1 MIQEVVNYQKV
12 LDRLPVLLEETHFK
26 SKYIIEEL
34 GITKPTFY
42 RKLKNGSWTP
52 NEVIQLAKYIEPEQ
66 YYRYQF
72 EQEAL
77 VAEGEL
83 EKGELISNELALKTI
98 KDRIKK

>member
-12 LDRLPVLLEETHFK
+12 LEKLPILLEETHFK

-34 GITKPTFY
+34 GITKPTY
-42 RKLKNGSWTP
+42 YKKLKYGTWTP
-52 NEVIQLAKYIEPEQ
+52 SEVIKLAKYIEPEQ